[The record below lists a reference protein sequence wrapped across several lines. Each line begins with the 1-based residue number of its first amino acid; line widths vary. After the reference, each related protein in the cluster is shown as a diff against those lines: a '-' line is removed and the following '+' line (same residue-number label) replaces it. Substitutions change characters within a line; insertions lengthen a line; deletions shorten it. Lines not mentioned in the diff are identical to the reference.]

1 MRQDGRVAAAGRFDE
16 GEGGLVRQT
25 AVRHARKEALAAAL
39 RQQLRK
45 AADGIERAVG
55 REPALVQRLHGK
67 IRVDEQGRAGAFWQ
81 VHGPAQAGD
90 EGIVENAVVKGL
102 LRAVIVYHAHGA
114 KSPCLTQEGVDTR
127 RILHEQAH
135 LEQLIVCAVFLR
147 AEVGDIEAEAL
158 DAGKDVRHPTGDIA
172 QLEFEQHDAFFRAAA
187 AQIADRRELLV
198 RLGQLLPRALGLDED
213 RVGIDGL
220 VVADAGD
227 VDAQRGQQAA
237 GREKGPDVVGDGG
250 HIGLFHA
257 RDRSFTTSPAMMSPA
272 TDGTK
277 AVLPG
282 ISRRSVHV
290 CFAPGG
296 QMQWLRQL
304 MDISSMGRV
313 GISSE

>member
-1 MRQDGRVAAAGRFDE
+1 M
-16 GEGGLVRQT
+16 
-25 AVRHARKEALAAAL
+25 
-39 RQQLRK
+39 
-45 AADGIERAVG
+45 
-55 REPALVQRLHGK
+55 
-67 IRVDEQGRAGAFWQ
+67 
-81 VHGPAQAGD
+81 
-90 EGIVENAVVKGL
+90 
-102 LRAVIVYHAHGA
+102 
-114 KSPCLTQEGVDTR
+114 QEGVDTR

-158 DAGKDVRHPTGDIA
+158 DAGKDVRHPAGDIA

-227 VDAQRGQQAA
+227 VDVQRGQQAA

-282 ISRRSVHV
+282 ISRRSVHL
-290 CFAPGG
+290 CSAPGG